1 MPETLG
7 PTKHVEP
14 EAFRNSLNE
23 SQGRGRQRDM
33 DGLRQGGRERMQKKK
48 KRGCLCYSEI
58 LALGQQQVLYKNMR
72 LLDIQL
78 ITAPMESH
86 WDTRHS

>member
-7 PTKHVEP
+7 PSKHVEP

-33 DGLRQGGRERMQKKK
+33 DGLRQGGRERMQKKEDAFATQK
-48 KRGCLCYSEI
+48 YWLWGSSKFCIR
-58 LALGQQQVLYKNMR
+58 
-72 LLDIQL
+72 
-78 ITAPMESH
+78 T
-86 WDTRHS
+86 

>member
-7 PTKHVEP
+7 PSKHVEP

-48 KRGCLCYSEI
+48 R
-58 LALGQQQVLYKNMR
+58 MP
-72 LLDIQL
+72 LLL
-78 ITAPMESH
+78 RNTGFGAAAS
-86 WDTRHS
+86 SV

>member
-7 PTKHVEP
+7 PSKHVEP

-33 DGLRQGGRERMQKKK
+33 DGSRQGRRERMQKK
-48 KRGCLCYSEI
+48 RG
-58 LALGQQQVLYKNMR
+58 R
-72 LLDIQL
+72 PLLL
-78 ITAPMESH
+78 RNTGFGAAAS
-86 WDTRHS
+86 SV

>member
-7 PTKHVEP
+7 PSKHVEP

-48 KRGCLCYSEI
+48 KR
-58 LALGQQQVLYKNMR
+58 MP
-72 LLDIQL
+72 LLL
-78 ITAPMESH
+78 RNTGFGAAAS
-86 WDTRHS
+86 SV

>member
-7 PTKHVEP
+7 PSKHVEL

-33 DGLRQGGRERMQKKK
+33 DGSRQGGRERMQN
-48 KRGCLCYSEI
+48 RGHLCYSEI
-58 LALGQQQVLYKNMR
+58 LALEQQQVLYKNMR
-72 LLDIQL
+72 LLDIQS
-78 ITAPMESH
+78 ITALMESH
-86 WDTRHS
+86 HDTRHS